1 LALLPD
7 GALKFL
13 EIQGLMMSKLTTLPN
28 SAPFAPEHIAAL
40 DQVIGAASVVQRAW
54 LSGFLA
60 GLDAAE
66 GKSEAS
72 VPAAAP
78 ADRPKLLILYATESG
93 NSEALAG
100 KARQDAAKRGF
111 AAKVLDMADASPEQL
126 QNAGTILAIVSTW
139 GDGEPPQRAA
149 PFYRTLMGENAP
161 SLSGVKFAVLALG
174 DSSYAQFCE
183 TGRLV
188 DERFAA
194 LGGSRAAARVDLDLD
209 YEAGAKTWLNETLE
223 LLAPKDAGS
232 VIHVDFQKPVAATA
246 SKLAP
251 FAAEITAHHKLT
263 SDRADS
269 ETVHVELALAGSG
282 LKYEPGDALAIVPE
296 NGAATV
302 AEVLRAVGLDGDTQL
317 AEALKTR
324 YDISTLTAKQ
334 MKDFAAVTGD
344 SGLAALADDAGSRA
358 DFIAGRQMIDLL
370 EQFPHRLDAEKFTA
384 LLRPLAPRYYSI
396 ASSQKLVGDEA
407 HLTIARLAY
416 ESAGRQRLG
425 VASTMVTDH
434 RRTGGN
440 LNVFVR
446 PNPHFRLPKDDA
458 APIVMIGA
466 GTGLAP
472 YRGYLQE
479 REASGAKGA
488 SWLIFGHRHF
498 LYDFLYQLEI
508 QEWLSSG
515 VLSRLDLA
523 SSRDQPEKRY
533 VQHVLWE
540 QRDRLRGQLAE
551 GATLYLC
558 GDAKRMAHDVDT
570 TLIRI
575 LSEGKD
581 ATEGQ
586 AALDALITA
595 GRYKKDVY

>member
-1 LALLPD
+1 MT
-7 GALKFL
+7 KST
-13 EIQGLMMSKLTTLPN
+13 MLPN

-66 GKSEAS
+66 GKGETAFP
-72 VPAAAP
+72 VAPP

-93 NSEALAG
+93 NAEALAG
-100 KARQDAAKRGF
+100 KAKQDAAKRGF
-111 AAKVLDMADASPEQL
+111 AVKILDIADATVEQL
-126 QNAGTILAIVSTW
+126 QNAGTILAIISTW

-149 PFYRTLMGENAP
+149 PFYRALMAENAP
-161 SLSGVKFAVLALG
+161 KLDGVKFAVLALG

-183 TGRLV
+183 TGRVV
-188 DERFAA
+188 DARLAA

-209 YEAGAKTWLNETLE
+209 YDAGAKTWLNETLE

-232 VIHVDFQKPVAATA
+232 VIHVDFQKPAAAAA
-246 SKLAP
+246 SKIAP

-263 SDRADS
+263 SDRADG
-269 ETVHVELALAGSG
+269 ETVHVELVLAGSG
-282 LKYEPGDALAIVPE
+282 LRYEPGDALAIVPE
-296 NGAATV
+296 NDAANV
-302 AEVLRAVGLDGDTQL
+302 ANVLRAAGLDGDRVL
-317 AEALKTR
+317 AEALQTR
-324 YDISTLTAKQ
+324 YDINTLTAKQ
-334 MKDFAAVTGD
+334 MKDYAALTGD
-344 SGLAALADDAGSRA
+344 AGLAALADDAGKRA
-358 DFIAGRQMIDLL
+358 EFIAGRQVVDML
-370 EQFPHRLDAEKFTA
+370 EQFPHRLSAEKFTS

-434 RRTGGN
+434 RRTGGS

-479 REASGAKGA
+479 REATGARGE
-488 SWLIFGHRHF
+488 SWLVFGHRHF

-508 QEWLSSG
+508 QEWLGSG
-515 VLSRLDLA
+515 VLTRLDLA

-540 QRDRLRGQLAE
+540 QRDRLRGKLAE

-558 GDAKRMAHDVDT
+558 GDAKHMAHDVDT

-575 LSEGKD
+575 LGEGKD
-581 ATEGQ
+581 AAEGQ
-586 AALDALITA
+586 AALDALVTA

>member
-1 LALLPD
+1 LAPLPED
-7 GALKFL
+7 ALKFL
-13 EIQGLMMSKLTTLPN
+13 KIQGLIMSKLTTLPN
-28 SAPFAPEHIAAL
+28 TAPFAPEHIAAL

-66 GKSEAS
+66 GKGEVAA
-72 VPAAAP
+72 PAAAA
-78 ADRPKLLILYATESG
+78 ADKPKLLILYATESG

-100 KARQDAAKRGF
+100 KAKQDAAKRGF
-111 AAKVLDMADASPEQL
+111 AVKVLDMADASADQL
-126 QNAGTILAIVSTW
+126 KNAGTILAIVSTW

-149 PFYRTLMGENAP
+149 PFYRALMGENAP
-161 SLSGVKFAVLALG
+161 SLDGVKFAVLALG

-209 YEAGAKTWLNETLE
+209 YEAPAKTWLNETLE

-232 VIHVDFQKPVAATA
+232 VIHVDFQKPIAAAA

-251 FAAEITAHHKLT
+251 FEAEITAHHKLT

-296 NGAATV
+296 NDAATV
-302 AEVLRAVGLDGDTQL
+302 ANVLRAVGLEHDTKL
-317 AEALKTR
+317 ADALQTR
-324 YDISTLTAKQ
+324 YDISTLTLKQ
-334 MKDFAAVTGD
+334 MKDYAALTGD
-344 SGLAALADDAGSRA
+344 NSLAALADDAGKRA
-358 DFIAGRQMIDLL
+358 EFIDGRQMVDLL
-370 EQFPHRLDAEKFTA
+370 EQFPHQLDAEKFTS

-407 HLTIARLAY
+407 HLTIARLSY

-425 VASTMVTDH
+425 VASSMVTDH
-434 RRTGGN
+434 RKMGGSV
-440 LNVFVR
+440 NVFVR

-466 GTGLAP
+466 GTGVAP
-472 YRGYLQE
+472 YRGFLQE
-479 REASGAKGA
+479 REATGAKGE
-488 SWLIFGHRHF
+488 SWLVFGHRHF

-508 QEWLSSG
+508 QEWLLSG

-540 QRDRLRGQLAE
+540 QRDRLLGKLAE
-551 GATLYLC
+551 GGTLYLC
-558 GDAKRMAHDVDT
+558 GDAKHMAHDVDA

-581 ATEGQ
+581 AKEGQ
-586 AALDALITA
+586 AALDALVTA

>member
-1 LALLPD
+1 
-7 GALKFL
+7 
-13 EIQGLMMSKLTTLPN
+13 MSKLTTLPN
-28 SAPFAPEHIAAL
+28 TAPFAPEHIAAL

-60 GLDAAE
+60 GLDAAD
-66 GKSEAS
+66 GKGE
-72 VPAAAP
+72 VAAP
-78 ADRPKLLILYATESG
+78 ATAAADKPKLLILYATESG

-100 KARQDAAKRGF
+100 KAKQDAAKRGF
-111 AAKVLDMADASPEQL
+111 AVKVLDMADASADQL
-126 QNAGTILAIVSTW
+126 KNAGTILAIVSTW

-149 PFYRTLMGENAP
+149 PFYRALMGDNAP
-161 SLSGVKFAVLALG
+161 SLDGVKFAVLALG

-209 YEAGAKTWLNETLE
+209 YEAPAKTWLNETLE

-232 VIHVDFQKPVAATA
+232 VIHVDFQKPIAAAA

-251 FAAEITAHHKLT
+251 FEAEITAHHKLT

-296 NGAATV
+296 NDAATV
-302 AEVLRAVGLDGDTQL
+302 ADVLRAVGLEHDTKL
-317 AEALKTR
+317 ADALQTR
-324 YDISTLTAKQ
+324 YDISTLTLKQ
-334 MKDFAAVTGD
+334 MKDYAALTGD
-344 SGLAALADDAGSRA
+344 NSLAALADDAGKRVE
-358 DFIAGRQMIDLL
+358 FIDGRQMVDLL
-370 EQFPHRLDAEKFTA
+370 EQFPHQIDAEKFTS

-396 ASSQKLVGDEA
+396 SSSQKLVGDEA
-407 HLTIARLAY
+407 HLTIARLSY

-425 VASTMVTDH
+425 VASSMVTDH
-434 RRTGGN
+434 RKMGGSV
-440 LNVFVR
+440 NVFVR

-466 GTGLAP
+466 GTGVAP
-472 YRGYLQE
+472 YRGFLQE
-479 REASGAKGA
+479 REATGAKGE
-488 SWLIFGHRHF
+488 SWLVFGHRHF

-540 QRDRLRGQLAE
+540 QRDRLLGKLAE
-551 GATLYLC
+551 GGTLYLC
-558 GDAKRMAHDVDT
+558 GDAKHMAHDVDA

-581 ATEGQ
+581 AKEGQ
-586 AALDALITA
+586 AALDALVTA